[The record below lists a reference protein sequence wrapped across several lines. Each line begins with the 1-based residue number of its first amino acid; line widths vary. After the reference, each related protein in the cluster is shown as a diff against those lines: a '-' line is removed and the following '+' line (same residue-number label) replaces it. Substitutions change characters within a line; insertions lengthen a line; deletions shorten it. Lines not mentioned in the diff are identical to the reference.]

1 MISRIRI
8 LQAKFFAKSLMLLSL
23 KIQKMT
29 QSVSNM
35 SLQHTREDK
44 SRFAFLVKEHYDY
57 TFKVAISLFYS
68 VT

>member
-1 MISRIRI
+1 
-8 LQAKFFAKSLMLLSL
+8 MLLSL